1 MIIPQHFY
9 APSTLYARATNDNGT
24 TNSNLSDGAIIVIV
38 LVAAGFAV
46 LLGYSTTRF
55 FYKRDDNDH
64 LTTND
69 EQARYM
75 REVRQRSHRNLG
87 VPSDFHQHRPR
98 YDDQSTHG
106 VEEDGRSSYATK
118 ETVYSP

>member
-1 MIIPQHFY
+1 MILPQPIHV
-9 APSTLYARATNDNGT
+9 PSTLYARATNDNGT
-24 TNSNLSDGAIIVIV
+24 ANSNLSDGAIIVIV

-55 FYKRDDNDH
+55 FHKQDDSNH

-69 EQARYM
+69 EQAQYM
-75 REVRQRSHRNLG
+75 REVRQRSARNLG
-87 VPSDFHQHRPR
+87 VPSDFNQYRPR
-98 YDDQSTHG
+98 YDDRSAQESDQ
-106 VEEDGRSSYATK
+106 DGRLSYATK